1 MSGGLHSNFNATA
14 ASSGYV
20 IGCLVRLEKLCYC
33 GWVAKGGGQPL
44 FPTRYAS
51 TTVNVLRE
59 SIEMISKILK
69 GKAPIT
75 VIGVLVLGI
84 VCSAIYDAIVKP
96 GFSMVS
102 RYLFDIFTFGSQ
114 RMKDSTFSNA
124 ALDPTPVAGLALVLA
139 MLIGAG
145 MYMFYSQLATERIVY
160 KLFRSFEA
168 SANENPDTTRDDGFG
183 VRTKLFLRGMLYVAR
198 LLVLI
203 FIIASYVLYSSLNQ
217 SIIVWRVFQA
227 NLNVIAPY
235 VTQDQL
241 SMLKSDF
248 ARVRTEKQYIEVNKR
263 IEAIAKARN
272 VELRNDSL

>member
-1 MSGGLHSNFNATA
+1 
-14 ASSGYV
+14 
-20 IGCLVRLEKLCYC
+20 
-33 GWVAKGGGQPL
+33 
-44 FPTRYAS
+44 
-51 TTVNVLRE
+51 
-59 SIEMISKILK
+59 MISKILK